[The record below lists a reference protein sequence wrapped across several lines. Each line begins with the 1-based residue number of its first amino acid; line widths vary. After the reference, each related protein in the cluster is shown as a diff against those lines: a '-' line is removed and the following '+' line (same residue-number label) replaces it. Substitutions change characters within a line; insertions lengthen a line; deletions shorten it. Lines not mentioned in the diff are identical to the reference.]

1 MWCTGSP
8 RTGQLS
14 LVLVLNTG
22 LSLVLVLNTGLSLVN
37 TAPILTS
44 YWLQAPPEPEHEQE
58 PAQDQGEGRGPRHG
72 RHRAARPGQE
82 YEEKIFGELQKNICP
97 PCPCQ
102 WHAPTINIDD

>member
-1 MWCTGSP
+1 M
-8 RTGQLS
+8 
-14 LVLVLNTG
+14 
-22 LSLVLVLNTGLSLVN
+22 LNTGLSLVN

-82 YEEKIFGELQKNICP
+82 
-97 PCPCQ
+97 
-102 WHAPTINIDD
+102 